1 MKISM
6 STYFMYG
13 YIPNV
18 YTIADVQ
25 IWSHTPCTCSSLGQ
39 ICPISWDTHVGVA
52 TSLCRMDLYMNERT
66 NAVISTQGLALMKSL
81 LSLD

>member
-1 MKISM
+1 M
-6 STYFMYG
+6 STYSIYEH
-13 YIPNV
+13 ISDV
-18 YTIADVQ
+18 YTIMDGLV
-25 IWSHTPCTCSSLGQ
+25 WSHTPCTCSSLGQ

-66 NAVISTQGLALMKSL
+66 NAAISTQGLALMKSL